1 MGMGSRYVRQE
12 TSGGFLPFELSE
24 TFENVL
30 SFQQHCVVLL
40 RALTL
45 SPFILHAACGHP
57 VRRQF
62 PESSHLRNSLEY
74 LADRLKTEFMFLGSR
89 S

>member
-12 TSGGFLPFELSE
+12 TSGGFLPFQLTE

-45 SPFILHAACGHP
+45 SPFILHAP
-57 VRRQF
+57 VPILLGDSF
-62 PESSHLRNSLEY
+62 LSPVISETPWNTLLTGSKLSLC
-74 LADRLKTEFMFLGSR
+74 S
-89 S
+89 

>member
-12 TSGGFLPFELSE
+12 TSGGFLPFQLTE

-40 RALTL
+40 RALTCILLSYMQPVATLLGDSFL
-45 SPFILHAACGHP
+45 SPVISETPWNTLLTG
-57 VRRQF
+57 
-62 PESSHLRNSLEY
+62 SKLSLC
-74 LADRLKTEFMFLGSR
+74 S
-89 S
+89 